1 MKIENELVLALYGQA
16 IEYDDEDIVTFEHAI
31 LGFEHLKKY
40 ILLTTDVDGNSF
52 YFLQSLDDL
61 EVSFTVVNPFF
72 FMEHYEFDVTEENMK
87 LLDIKN
93 IEKLMVLCIVN
104 IKEEMR
110 DTTMNLK
117 APILFN
123 VENKKAAQ
131 IVISENYDIGYEF
144 LKNMRK

>member
-1 MKIENELVLALYGQA
+1 MRIENELVLALYGQA
-16 IEYDDEDIVTFEHAI
+16 IEYNDEDVVTFEQSI

-52 YFLQSLDDL
+52 YFLQSLEDL
-61 EVSFTVVNPFF
+61 EVSFTVVNPFL
-72 FMEHYEFDVTEENMK
+72 FMEHYEFDVTDENLK

-104 IKEEMR
+104 VKNEMK

-117 APILFN
+117 APILLN

-131 IVISENYDIGYEF
+131 IIIAENYDIGYEF
-144 LKNMRK
+144 LKNVRK